1 MIGRLLFGLTLVLA
15 PQLLVGCRAPAP
27 KEEAAQPFVFRSLNL
42 RQKDPSGRPLWELS
56 SPEARYD
63 LGRRVAQAR
72 DLRGVIYA
80 KGTALYRIT
89 ATSGTV
95 INDGEVVQ
103 LEGPTLL
110 QRIGPKPLRVSASRV
125 RWYPKQ
131 ERMEIDRHPR
141 ASQGDLRLTAQR
153 ARFWIQQDKLEL
165 LGRPV
170 LQRTGASGMTLTLSS
185 ADWFP
190 GTGQLLGRGPVRGE
204 RRLPGNGLQTL
215 SSPGLT
221 GNSLSQII
229 DLQSPV
235 QLLDPGRKAK
245 LDARQT
251 RIQLAD
257 ERISSPHPFTARLDQ
272 SLLTGIGFEV
282 LGPIHT
288 LIIPQACRL
297 NQPTDSLRADRCSW
311 NWQTNQAEA
320 TGSVELRRQAFQQVT
335 RAQRLTGV
343 VSKQGQAVFSDPGSR
358 VQTRMTLPPAR
369 SRPQTSERKAPPISL

>member
-1 MIGRLLFGLTLVLA
+1 VIGRLLLALSLVLA
-15 PQLLVGCRAPAP
+15 SPFLGGCRAPAP
-27 KEEAAQPFVFRSLNL
+27 QEEAAQPFVFRSLNL

-63 LGRRVAQAR
+63 LTRRVAQAR

-80 KGTALYRIT
+80 RGTAIYRIT

-110 QRIGPKPLRVSASRV
+110 QRIGPKPLLVSANRV

-131 ERMEIDRHPR
+131 ERMEIDRRPR
-141 ASQGDLRLTAQR
+141 ASQGDLRLTSER
-153 ARFWIQQDKLEL
+153 ARFWIQEDKLEL

-170 LQRTGASGMTLTLSS
+170 LERTGASGMTLLLSS
-185 ADWFP
+185 VDWFP
-190 GTGQLLGRGPVRGE
+190 GTGQLLGRGPVRGV
-204 RRLPGNGLQTL
+204 RRLPGKGFQTL
-215 SSPGLT
+215 SSPALT
-221 GNSLSQII
+221 GNSLSQIF

-235 QLLDPGRKAK
+235 QLLDPGRKAR
-245 LDARQT
+245 LDARET

-272 SLLTGIGFEV
+272 SLLTGVGFEI
-282 LGPIHT
+282 LSPIHT
-288 LIIPQACRL
+288 VVIPQACRL
-297 NQPTDSLRADRCSW
+297 TQPTDALRADRCTW
-311 NWQTNQAEA
+311 NWQNNQVEA
-320 TGSVELRRQAFQQVT
+320 TGSVELRRNAYQQVT
-335 RAQRLTGV
+335 KAQRLTGM
-343 VSKQGQAVFSDPGSR
+343 VSKEGQAVFSSPGSR

-369 SRPQTSERKAPPISL
+369 SRAQTSGRKAPPISL